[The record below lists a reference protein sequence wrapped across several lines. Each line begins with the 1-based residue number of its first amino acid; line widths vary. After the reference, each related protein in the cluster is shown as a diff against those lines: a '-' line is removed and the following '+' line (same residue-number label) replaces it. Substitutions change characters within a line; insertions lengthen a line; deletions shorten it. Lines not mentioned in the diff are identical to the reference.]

1 MDHLPVA
8 PDEPAAPDHSWP
20 AVRSRLATLWA
31 AARLVLGVL
40 LIVVGAIGT
49 LLPVLPG
56 IPLMIA
62 GVALLGTEH
71 WLVKPFHDRLQRWRG
86 QTPSEPPPSD

>member
-1 MDHLPVA
+1 MDQ
-8 PDEPAAPDHSWP
+8 PDEPVLPDHSWP
-20 AVRSRLATLWA
+20 AVRGRLETLWA
-31 AARLVLGVL
+31 AARLVIGVL
-40 LIVVGAIGT
+40 LIALGVLGT

-56 IPLMIA
+56 IPFIVA

-86 QTPSEPPPSD
+86 REGPSDPPPSN